1 MIAQFSF
8 RLRTGGTLAFL
19 LILTTAL
26 RPVAQPVITL
36 QECYRNAEN
45 NYPLR
50 AQEQLSG
57 DINLLKINNL
67 NKNFLPRVNA
77 GANIS
82 LQSDV
87 TKVNIEL
94 PAGLPELGMPEI
106 RKDWYKLTLDLSQ
119 TIYDGSITRY
129 QKQLEEAN
137 LRADLKGVEAELYRL
152 RERVNQL
159 FFGILLIDR
168 NEKLL
173 LAGAEKIRARIKEVN
188 SAITSGA
195 VPEMNLRILEAELIR
210 LEQQV
215 TELKHDR
222 LTSCRMLEELTAIPL
237 APDAIFQLPE
247 AAAIPDSFEN
257 RRPEYKLFDIQ
268 RNRIDLMKKMVIT
281 KWNPKVSAYGQA
293 GYGRPGLNMLD
304 SDFRPWWLIG
314 ARVTWSPWNW
324 NENRNE
330 RKILALQSEIIR
342 AQQES
347 FDRNLRISA
356 FKESGEAAKMA
367 ALLDQDRQIIVL
379 RESVTQSA
387 ASQLDHGVITP
398 ADYIARLN
406 EETTARITYELHQLQ
421 LVRARIAW
429 LYTTGIQD

>member
-1 MIAQFSF
+1 MIAQISL
-8 RLRTGGTLAFL
+8 RLRLGGTLAAF
-19 LILTTAL
+19 LILTA
-26 RPVAQPVITL
+26 VFHSEAQPVITL
-36 QECYRNAEN
+36 QECYRNAEDH
-45 NYPLR
+45 YPLG

-57 DINLLKINNL
+57 DINLLKNNNL
-67 NKNFLPRVNA
+67 NKNYLPKINA

-87 TKVNIEL
+87 TKVNIAL
-94 PAGLPELGMPEI
+94 PVGMPDLGMPEI
-106 RKDWYKLTLDLSQ
+106 SKDWYKLTLDLSQ

-129 QKQLEEAN
+129 QKQLEAVN
-137 LRADLKGVEAELYRL
+137 LRADLKGVEAELYKL

-188 SAITSGA
+188 SAIASGA
-195 VPEMNLRILEAELIR
+195 APEMNLRILEAELMR

-215 TELKHDR
+215 SELEHDR
-222 LTSCRMLEELTAIPL
+222 HTSCRMLAELTAMPV
-237 APDAIFQLPE
+237 APDALFQLPE
-247 AAAIPDSFEN
+247 IAALPDSFEN
-257 RRPEYKLFDIQ
+257 RRPEYNLFDIQ
-268 RNRIDLMKKMVIT
+268 RDRIDLLKKMVVT
-281 KWNPKVSAYGQA
+281 KWNPKVAAYGQA

-304 SDFRPWWLIG
+304 SDFRPWWIIG

-324 NENRNE
+324 NENKNE
-330 RKILALQSEIIR
+330 RKILSLQSEIVR
-342 AQQES
+342 TQQES

-356 FKESGEAAKMA
+356 HKESGEAAKMA
-367 ALLDQDRQIIVL
+367 ALLDQDRKIIAL
-379 RESVTQSA
+379 RESITQSA

-406 EETTARITYELHQLQ
+406 EETSARITYELHQIQ
-421 LVRARIAW
+421 LLRARIAW
-429 LYTTGIQD
+429 LYATGVKY